1 MADGHGDNIYFRSAR
16 GARFA
21 VEASIEISRDFLS
34 VLPFEPLSDRSIHFR
49 ICRALTEK
57 WIAKIRNDLENH
69 PLSDEETITNL
80 NNAREFCRYMGN
92 LSDEQKTTLS
102 TTLPYGTTCLVFLV
116 TERFLLFTQ
125 IGDHDIITL
134 SRDGIVTRPFPVA
147 AIQDCTSTES
157 LILPDAGNLFEVY
170 YSENSA
176 DYPRMIIGATD
187 GYGSAY
193 KYVRNWEEFPA
204 RDLLNCLKTMGTDK
218 TRECLP
224 GLLKDLSKAGAS
236 GDDISLG
243 IIFDA
248 EGIENFTITK
258 TLIPQ
263 ISLPEKI
270 KIPVIPSKSI
280 QGLEHRKN
288 AQERIS
294 FRHRLFRHAFKRRD
308 KLRIVR

>member
-1 MADGHGDNIYFRSAR
+1 MADGHGDDRYFRSAW
-16 GARFA
+16 GALFA

-34 VLPFEPLSDRSIHFR
+34 ILPFEPLSKRSIHSR

-57 WIAKIRNDLENH
+57 WIGKIRNDLENR
-69 PLSDEETITNL
+69 PLSDEETVTNL
-80 NNAREFCRYMGN
+80 NNAREICRYMGN

-116 TERFLLFTQ
+116 TEGFLLFTQ

-134 SRDGIVTRPFPVA
+134 SRDGIVSRPFPVA
-147 AIQDCTSTES
+147 PIQDCTSTES
-157 LILPDAGNLFEVY
+157 LILPDAGNFFEVY

-176 DYPRMIIGATD
+176 DFPRMIIGATD

-193 KYVRNWEEFPA
+193 KYERNWEEFPA
-204 RDLLNCLKTMGTDK
+204 RDLLNCLKTMGIDK

-248 EGIENFTITK
+248 EGIENLTITK

-270 KIPVIPSKSI
+270 ETPAIPSKSI
-280 QGLEHRKN
+280 QGEGHHKN
-288 AQERIS
+288 AQERMS
-294 FRHRLFRHAFKRRD
+294 SRHRLFRHAFKRRD